1 MSKIL
6 VVGAGF
12 SGVTIARLLSESGYK
27 VHVVEKRDH
36 VAGNAFD
43 YINEFGIR
51 VHKYGPHLFHTSN
64 EDVFSWLSNFCEW
77 VPYRHKVKA
86 QVSSGEFLTLP
97 VNAETKERVGVE
109 NVLDIFFRP
118 YSEKMWGMSLEDL
131 DPEIIR
137 RVPIRE
143 DMNEE
148 YFPNDAYQALPRE
161 GYTSLIY
168 EMLKHPNISLTLSS
182 DFSSHDPSNY
192 DHIFNSMP
200 IDEYFNYIHGPLP
213 YRSIKFA
220 HVNIPM
226 VKVLPVVTVNFTH
239 RSPFTRITEW
249 RQLPNQKAGFSSDF
263 TTLTFEEPCDYI
275 NNNYERYYP
284 VKDLAGVNK
293 DIFRKYKEM
302 TPGWMTFIGRC
313 GTYSYLD
320 MHQAISMAM
329 KITKNFLNR

>member
-1 MSKIL
+1 MSKVL

-27 VHVVEKRDH
+27 VHVIDKRDH

-64 EDVFSWLSNFCEW
+64 EDVFTWLSNFCEW

-86 QVSSGEFLTLP
+86 QVSNGDFLTLP
-97 VNAETKERVGVE
+97 VNAETKERVGE
-109 NVLDIFFRP
+109 GNVLDIFFRP

-137 RVPIRE
+137 RVPIRDDLNE
-143 DMNEE
+143 D
-148 YFPNDAYQALPRE
+148 YFPNDTYQALPGE
-161 GYTSLIY
+161 GYTSLIN
-168 EMLKHPNISLTLSS
+168 EILKHPNITVSLSS
-182 DFSSHDPSNY
+182 DFSSHDPSHY
-192 DHIFNSMP
+192 DHVFNSMP
-200 IDEYFNYIHGPLP
+200 IDQYFNFIHGPLP

-249 RQLPNQKAGFSSDF
+249 RQLPNQSAGFSSDF
-263 TTLTFEEPCDYI
+263 TTLTYEEPCNYV

-284 VKDLAGVNK
+284 VKDLAGINK
-293 DIFRKYKEM
+293 EIYRKYKEM
-302 TPGWMTFIGRC
+302 TPNWMTFIGRC

-320 MHQAISMAM
+320 MHQAILMAM
-329 KITKNFLNR
+329 KITKNFLKR